1 MRYALRVAVLPLV
14 LGGCLVEVKTVDD
27 PGPALDQA
35 RAEVAQLAS
44 LPPGPATS
52 LHVVAYDADERK
64 LVRATLPLW
73 LVHKAAD
80 LDEVDLGEEIG
91 EDVGRCLKRVQLRDL
106 EKVGRGALVE
116 VEEGGST
123 RVLVWLR

>member
-27 PGPALDQA
+27 PGPALNRA
-35 RAEVAQLAS
+35 RAEVAELAS

-91 EDVGRCLKRVQLRDL
+91 EDVGRCLKRVRLREL
-106 EKVGRGALVE
+106 ERVGRGALVE